1 MLHTDSE
8 KRQLVAERDA
18 AVADL
23 AAFSSAISHDLR
35 GPLRTIAVAVRI
47 LSDEH
52 AAGLDDEARTLLSII
67 DNNVERVGGLI
78 DGIVAFSRLGRQRLQ
93 KLSIDMNEM
102 ARAVIDGASPLT
114 EGRQVE
120 FSVASLPP
128 AEGDPELV
136 RQLLTHLVSNAIKF
150 STPREKAVI
159 RVGTVKGECGSAYFV
174 RDNGA
179 GFDMAHAGKLFG
191 LFQRLHHRDE
201 FEGNGVGL
209 ATVKRIAE
217 KHGGRVWAEGVP
229 GEGATFYFTLC

>member
-1 MLHTDSE
+1 MTLADPE
-8 KRQLVAERDA
+8 KRQLVSERDA

-67 DNNVERVGGLI
+67 DNNVGRMGGLI
-78 DGIVAFSRLGRQRLQ
+78 DDIVAFSRIGRQRLE
-93 KLSIDMNEM
+93 KLRIDMNEM
-102 ARAVIDGASPLT
+102 VRAVLEGASPLT

-120 FSVASLPP
+120 FSVDPLPP

-150 STPREKAVI
+150 SSSREMATI
-159 RVGTVKGECGSAYFV
+159 RVGAMEGEGGSVYFV
-174 RDNGA
+174 RDNGV

-209 ATVKRIAE
+209 ATVRRIAE

-229 GEGATFYFTLC
+229 GEGATFYFTL

>member
-1 MLHTDSE
+1 MTPADPE

-35 GPLRTIAVAVRI
+35 GPLRTIAVAVQI

-67 DNNVERVGGLI
+67 DNNVGRMGGLI
-78 DGIVAFSRLGRQRLQ
+78 DEIVAFSRIGRQRLQ
-93 KLSIDMNEM
+93 KLRIDMNEM
-102 ARAVIDGASPLT
+102 AGAVIEGASPLT
-114 EGRQVE
+114 EGRQVT
-120 FSVASLPP
+120 FSVDPLPP

-136 RQLLTHLVSNAIKF
+136 RRLLTHLVSNAIKF
-150 STPREKAVI
+150 SVPRERAII
-159 RVGTVKGECGSAYFV
+159 RVGAVEGEGGSVYFV
-174 RDNGA
+174 RDNGV

-209 ATVKRIAE
+209 ATVRRIAE

-229 GEGATFYFTLC
+229 GEGATFYFTL